1 MNKKEQRAKLIAELR
16 AMHELAQKENRAF
29 TDDESKA
36 FAEKEAEVR
45 KLSQE
50 IAAEEREALLKGFTT
65 ELPKTEGESRGEV
78 SDKMKEF
85 RNYLLNGEK
94 RDISVGSGGGALS
107 PQEFVA
113 EIIKGVENDSPLYGL
128 VRKFPLSEAKSL
140 GAPYEAA
147 DASDASWTAEVP
159 VSDITADATLAY
171 SLRELSPNTL
181 VKLIKI
187 SDKLVKVSALPIE
200 QIVKEKIT
208 EKLVAA
214 FENGITVGTGS
225 GQPLGVFTASANGVP
240 TSRDVTT
247 AGATLASDD
256 LIKTK
261 MSLKPAYRRKARWV
275 MSTDI
280 LTDCLLLKDKN
291 DQYLWRPGLR
301 DGDPDTLLGLPVIE
315 SAYAPSTKTSG
326 SYIAVLGDF
335 SYYWWAYV
343 DGIEIK
349 NLVELFALKNQLGF
363 KGTAYADGAPV
374 LAEAFSRVKVGTS
387 E

>member
-65 ELPKTEGESRGEV
+65 ELPKTEDENRGEV

-374 LAEAFSRVKVGTS
+374 LAEAFSRVKVGT

>member
-65 ELPKTEGESRGEV
+65 ELPKTEDESRGEV

-247 AGATLASDD
+247 DGATLASDD

-374 LAEAFSRVKVGTS
+374 LAEAFSRVKVGT

>member
-16 AMHELAQKENRAF
+16 KMHELAQKENRSF
-29 TDDESKA
+29 TDEENKT

-50 IAAEEREALLKGFTT
+50 IAAEEREALIKGFAT

-159 VSDITADATLAY
+159 ISDITADATLAY

-247 AGATLASDD
+247 AGATLAADD

-374 LAEAFSRVKVGTS
+374 LAEAFSRVKVGT

>member
-50 IAAEEREALLKGFTT
+50 IAAEEREALIKGFTT

-247 AGATLASDD
+247 DGATLTSDD

>member
-1 MNKKEQRAKLIAELR
+1 MNKKERRAKLIAELR

-45 KLSQE
+45 KLSAE
-50 IAAEEREALLKGFTT
+50 IAAEEREAMLKGFTT
-65 ELPKTEGESRGEV
+65 ELPKEEGESRGEV

-301 DGDPDTLLGLPVIE
+301 DGDPDTLLSLPVIE

>member
-29 TDDESKA
+29 TDEENKT

-50 IAAEEREALLKGFTT
+50 IAAEEREAMLKGFTT

-181 VKLIKI
+181 VKLVKI

-200 QIVKEKIT
+200 QIVKEKIS
-208 EKLVAA
+208 EKLIAA

-247 AGATLASDD
+247 AGATLTSDD

-335 SYYWWAYV
+335 NYYWWAYV
-343 DGIEIK
+343 EGLEIK

-363 KGTAYADGAPV
+363 KGTVYADGAPV
-374 LAEAFSRVKVGTS
+374 LAEAFSRIKVGTS

>member
-247 AGATLASDD
+247 DGATLASDD

-374 LAEAFSRVKVGTS
+374 LAEAFSRVKVGT

>member
-1 MNKKEQRAKLIAELR
+1 MNKKEQRAKLVAELR
-16 AMHELAQKENRAF
+16 EMHELAQKENRSF
-29 TDDESKA
+29 TDEENKT

-50 IAAEEREALLKGFTT
+50 IAAEEREALIKGFAT
-65 ELPKTEGESRGEV
+65 ELPKTEGENRGEV

-147 DASDASWTAEVP
+147 DASDAAWTAEVP
-159 VSDITADATLAY
+159 SSDISADATLAY

-247 AGATLASDD
+247 AGATLAADD

>member
-50 IAAEEREALLKGFTT
+50 IAAEEREALIKGFST

-247 AGATLASDD
+247 DGATLTSDD

>member
-1 MNKKEQRAKLIAELR
+1 MNKKEQRAKLVAELR

-50 IAAEEREALLKGFTT
+50 IAAEEREALIKGFTT

-247 AGATLASDD
+247 AGATLTSDD

>member
-29 TDDESKA
+29 SDEESKI
-36 FAEKEAEVR
+36 FADKEAEVR
-45 KLSQE
+45 KLSLE
-50 IAAEEREALLKGFTT
+50 IAAEEREATLNGFST
-65 ELPKTEGESRGEV
+65 ELPKDEGETRGEI
-78 SDKMKEF
+78 SEKMKEF
-85 RNYLLNGEK
+85 RAYLKGEK

-107 PQEFVA
+107 PQEYVA
-113 EIIKGVENDSPLYGL
+113 EIIKSVEDESPLYGL
-128 VRKFPLSEAKSL
+128 VRKFPLTEAKSL
-140 GAPYEAA
+140 GAPYESA

-159 VSDITADATLAY
+159 ASDISADATLAY

-200 QIVKEKIT
+200 RIVREKIT
-208 EKLVAA
+208 EKLIAA

-247 AGATLASDD
+247 AGAALTADD

-261 MSLKPAYRRKARWV
+261 MSLKPAYRRRARWV
-275 MSTDI
+275 MSTTI
-280 LTDCLLLKDKN
+280 LTDCLLLKDKD
-291 DQYLWRPGLR
+291 DQYIWRPGLTE
-301 DGDPDTLLGLPVIE
+301 GEPDRLLGLPVIE
-315 SAYAPSTKTSG
+315 SAYAPSVKTSG

-343 DGIEIK
+343 EGLEVK
-349 NLVELFALKNQLGF
+349 NLYELFALKNQIGF
-363 KGTAYADGAPV
+363 KGIAYADGAPV
-374 LAEAFSRVKVGTS
+374 LAEAFARIKVGTG

>member
-374 LAEAFSRVKVGTS
+374 LAEAFSRVKVGT

>member
-29 TDDESKA
+29 TDEENKT

-50 IAAEEREALLKGFTT
+50 IAAEEREALIKGFTT
-65 ELPKTEGESRGEV
+65 ELPKTEDESRGEV

-113 EIIKGVENDSPLYGL
+113 EIIKEVENDSPLYGL

>member
-50 IAAEEREALLKGFTT
+50 IAAEEREALIKGFTT

-113 EIIKGVENDSPLYGL
+113 EIIKGVENDSPLYSL

>member
-374 LAEAFSRVKVGTS
+374 LAEAFSRVKVGTA
-387 E
+387 

>member
-1 MNKKEQRAKLIAELR
+1 MNKKEQRAKLVAELR

-29 TDDESKA
+29 TDEENKA

-50 IAAEEREALLKGFTT
+50 IAAEEREALIKGFTT

-247 AGATLASDD
+247 DGATLTSDD

>member
-113 EIIKGVENDSPLYGL
+113 EIIKGVENNSPLYGL

-200 QIVKEKIT
+200 QIVKEKII

-343 DGIEIK
+343 DEIEIK

-374 LAEAFSRVKVGTS
+374 LAEAFSRVKVGT

>member
-1 MNKKEQRAKLIAELR
+1 MNKKEQRAKLVAELR

-29 TDDESKA
+29 TDEENKA

-50 IAAEEREALLKGFTT
+50 IAAEEREALIKGFTT

-247 AGATLASDD
+247 AGATLTSDD

>member
-1 MNKKEQRAKLIAELR
+1 MNKKEQRAKLVAELR
-16 AMHELAQKENRAF
+16 EMHELAQKENRAF
-29 TDDESKA
+29 TDEENKT

-45 KLSQE
+45 KLSAE
-50 IAAEEREALLKGFTT
+50 IAAEEREALIKGFTT
-65 ELPKTEGESRGEV
+65 ELPKTEDESRGEV

>member
-16 AMHELAQKENRAF
+16 EMHELAQKENRSF
-29 TDDESKA
+29 TDEENKT

-50 IAAEEREALLKGFTT
+50 IAAEEREALIKGFATD
-65 ELPKTEGESRGEV
+65 LPKTEGENRSEA

-85 RNYLLNGEK
+85 RNYLLTGEK

-140 GAPYEAA
+140 GAPYESA

-159 VSDITADATLAY
+159 VSDISADATLAY
-171 SLRELSPNTL
+171 SLRELSPNIL

-247 AGATLASDD
+247 AGATLAADD

-335 SYYWWAYV
+335 NYYWWAYV

>member
-29 TDDESKA
+29 SDEESKI
-36 FAEKEAEVR
+36 FADKEAEVR
-45 KLSQE
+45 KLSLE
-50 IAAEEREALLKGFTT
+50 IAAEEREAMLNGFST
-65 ELPKTEGESRGEV
+65 ELPKDEGETRGEI
-78 SDKMKEF
+78 SEKMKEF
-85 RNYLLNGEK
+85 RAYLKGEK

-107 PQEFVA
+107 PQEYVA
-113 EIIKGVENDSPLYGL
+113 EIIKSVEDESPLYSL
-128 VRKFPLSEAKSL
+128 VRKFPLTEAKSL
-140 GAPYEAA
+140 GAPYESA

-159 VSDITADATLAY
+159 ASDISADATLAC

-200 QIVKEKIT
+200 RIVREKIT
-208 EKLVAA
+208 EKLIAA

-247 AGATLASDD
+247 AGAALTADD

-261 MSLKPAYRRKARWV
+261 MSLKPAYRRRARWV
-275 MSTDI
+275 MSTTI
-280 LTDCLLLKDKN
+280 LTDCLLLKDKD
-291 DQYLWRPGLR
+291 DQYIWRPGLTESE
-301 DGDPDTLLGLPVIE
+301 PDRLLGLPVIE
-315 SAYAPSTKTSG
+315 SAYAPSVKTSG

-343 DGIEIK
+343 EGLEIK
-349 NLVELFALKNQLGF
+349 NLYELFALKNQIGF
-363 KGTAYADGAPV
+363 KGIAYADGAPV
-374 LAEAFSRVKVGTS
+374 LAEAFARIKVGTG

>member
-301 DGDPDTLLGLPVIE
+301 DGDPDTLLGLSVIE

>member
-45 KLSQE
+45 KLSAE
-50 IAAEEREALLKGFTT
+50 IAAEEREAMLKGFTT
-65 ELPKTEGESRGEV
+65 ELPKEEGESRGEV

-85 RNYLLNGEK
+85 RNYLLTGEK
-94 RDISVGSGGGALS
+94 RDLSIGSGGGALS
-107 PQEFVA
+107 PQEYVA
-113 EIIKGVENDSPLYGL
+113 EIIKEVEDASPLYGL
-128 VRKFPLSEAKSL
+128 VRKFPLTEAKSL
-140 GAPYEAA
+140 GAPYESA
-147 DASDASWTAEVP
+147 DASDADWTAEVSLSD
-159 VSDITADATLAY
+159 VSADATLAY

-181 VKLIKI
+181 VKLIKV

-200 QIVKEKIT
+200 QIIRDKISEKI
-208 EKLVAA
+208 VAA
-214 FENGITVGTGS
+214 FERGITVGTGS

-247 AGATLASDD
+247 AGSAIAADD
-256 LIKTK
+256 LVKMK
-261 MSLKPAYRRKARWV
+261 MSLKPAYRRNARWV
-275 MSTDI
+275 MSTEI

-315 SAYAPSTKTSG
+315 SAYAPTTKTAG
-326 SYIAVLGDF
+326 DYVAVLGDF
-335 SYYWWAYV
+335 RYYWWAYV
-343 DGIEIK
+343 DGLEIK

-374 LAEAFSRVKVGTS
+374 LPAAFARLKIKSS

>member
-29 TDDESKA
+29 SDEESKI
-36 FAEKEAEVR
+36 FADKEAEVR
-45 KLSQE
+45 KLSLE
-50 IAAEEREALLKGFTT
+50 IAAEEREATLNGFST
-65 ELPKTEGESRGEV
+65 ELPKDEGETRGEI
-78 SDKMKEF
+78 SEKMKEF
-85 RNYLLNGEK
+85 RAYLKGEK

-107 PQEFVA
+107 PQEYVA
-113 EIIKGVENDSPLYGL
+113 EIIKSVEDESPLYSL
-128 VRKFPLSEAKSL
+128 VRKFPLTEAKSL
-140 GAPYEAA
+140 GAPYESA

-159 VSDITADATLAY
+159 ASDISADATLAY

-200 QIVKEKIT
+200 RIVREKIT
-208 EKLVAA
+208 EKLIAA

-247 AGATLASDD
+247 AGAALTADD

-261 MSLKPAYRRKARWV
+261 MSLKPAYRRRARWV
-275 MSTDI
+275 MSTTI
-280 LTDCLLLKDKN
+280 LTDCLLLKDKD
-291 DQYLWRPGLR
+291 DQYIWRPGLTE
-301 DGDPDTLLGLPVIE
+301 GEPDRLLGLPVIE
-315 SAYAPSTKTSG
+315 SAYAPSVKTSG

-343 DGIEIK
+343 EGLEVK
-349 NLVELFALKNQLGF
+349 NLYELFALKNQIGF
-363 KGTAYADGAPV
+363 KGIAYADGAPV
-374 LAEAFSRVKVGTS
+374 LAEAFARIKVGTG

>member
-50 IAAEEREALLKGFTT
+50 IAAEEREALIKGFTT

-94 RDISVGSGGGALS
+94 RDISVGSGGGALA

-208 EKLVAA
+208 EKLVAT

>member
-1 MNKKEQRAKLIAELR
+1 MNKKEQRAKLVAELR
-16 AMHELAQKENRAF
+16 EMHELAQKENRAF
-29 TDDESKA
+29 TDEENKT

-45 KLSQE
+45 KLSAE
-50 IAAEEREALLKGFTT
+50 IAAEEREALIKGFTT
-65 ELPKTEGESRGEV
+65 ELPETEDESRGEV

-113 EIIKGVENDSPLYGL
+113 EIIKGVENDSPLYSL

-343 DGIEIK
+343 DEIEIK